1 MKVSVIVPVYNE
13 EKHIEACLRSLV
25 NQKVEPYEIIVIDN
39 NCTDNTINIV
49 KKYPVKII
57 KENKQGI
64 THARNRGF
72 DSARGDILARCDA
85 DSILPPSWTKKIID
99 NFKKYNIDA
108 LTGPASYH
116 DLRAVDGMQ
125 VVRRYLDFMKLVQN
139 NKETLFG
146 PNMAITKSVWEKVK
160 SDTCIDDTKVHEDV
174 DLAIHILKRGGIIR
188 RDNKLLVSISTRR
201 ARSKP
206 LSQFVEYPL
215 RLVKTLRSHLED

>member
-1 MKVSVIVPVYNE
+1 MRVSVIVPVYNE
-13 EKHIEACLRSLV
+13 EKHIDTCLRSLV
-25 NQKVEPYEIIVIDN
+25 NQKVKPYEIIVIDN
-39 NCTDNTINIV
+39 NCTDDTISIV

-85 DSILPPSWTKKIID
+85 DSILPPSWIKKIID
-99 NFKKYNIDA
+99 NFNKYNIDA

-206 LSQFVEYPL
+206 LSQFIEYPL

>member
-25 NQKVEPYEIIVIDN
+25 HQKVKPYEIIIIDN
-39 NCTDNTINIV
+39 NCTDSTISIV

-72 DSARGDILARCDA
+72 NSARGDILARCDA

-99 NFKKYNIDA
+99 NFNKYNIDA

-146 PNMAITKSVWEKVK
+146 PNMALTKSVWEKVK